1 MSILKILIFPD
12 QRLRTIAEPVLVV
25 DKEIKQLCSDLIE
38 TMYEGNGIGLSATQV
53 DIHKRILV
61 VDISEKKDSPL
72 VLINP
77 KITILNPANK
87 ILYKEGCLS
96 VPGFYEEVERPAQVK
111 VNAKNEEGMTF
122 SKDIEGVLAVAIQHE
137 MDHLDGRIFLDY
149 LSNMKRQRIRKQ
161 LLKNNR
167 NKK

>member
-38 TMYEGNGIGLSATQV
+38 TMHEGNGIGLSATQV

-61 VDISEKKDSPL
+61 VDTSEKKDSPL

-77 KITILNPANK
+77 EITILNPANK
-87 ILYKEGCLS
+87 ILYEEGCLS

-111 VNAKNEEGMTF
+111 VKAKNEEGMTF

-161 LLKNNR
+161 LLKNSR